1 MKKKQ
6 YAVIGLGTFGYNVAV
21 ELEKKG
27 IQVLAIDNDSE
38 IVNKISAF
46 VTQALIADATDKK
59 AMEDAGIADCD
70 TVIVSIGESIETS
83 ILSTLIVK
91 ELGVKNIIVKS
102 ASSWHSKVAAKI
114 GANTIVYP
122 EFEMAKKLVDGIR
135 SPNILEQIELSKEYN
150 LIEVIAPK
158 EIWGKT
164 IKSSGFRNNY
174 GVNIIAIRKQI
185 PFINDDGQSDMK
197 EEINMVPGPEDEI
210 DQNDILVVVG
220 SKESLAKLKGDK

>member
-1 MKKKQ
+1 M
-6 YAVIGLGTFGYNVAV
+6 
-21 ELEKKG
+21 
-27 IQVLAIDNDSE
+27 
-38 IVNKISAF
+38 
-46 VTQALIADATDKK
+46 
-59 AMEDAGIADCD
+59 
-70 TVIVSIGESIETS
+70 
-83 ILSTLIVK
+83 IVK

-102 ASSWHSKVAAKI
+102 ASSWHSKIAAKI
-114 GANTIVYP
+114 GANTIDYP

-150 LIEVIAPK
+150 LIEVVAPE

-164 IKSSGFRNNY
+164 IKNSGFRNNY

-197 EEINMVPGPEDEI
+197 EEINMVPGPENEI

-220 SKESLAKLKGDK
+220 SKESLVKLKGDK